1 MKEYLAGLSEDGVI
15 TDEMMGIGS
24 PQTTDDREWASQ
36 AESLAE
42 AAVRMA
48 NRSDTT
54 GGYRNKRGKVTPT
67 TRKRFDHDWLPLLA
81 ALRAH
86 FRGERV
92 IGLHSTTPGNI
103 CRWIAFDIDA
113 HGPED
118 DADDNHAKALLVG
131 RRLEARGLQAYIF
144 DSNGKGGFH
153 VWAMLHEPTPSEDA
167 FALARK
173 IADGLG
179 IECFPKQPQIR
190 KGGFGNWIR
199 LPGKHHKRNCWSR
212 LWTNGRWATARE
224 TAAAVMEMAR
234 SAVLCQTLTTC

>member
-1 MKEYLAGLSEDGVI
+1 MTTIEDATYKAMLASLDQPWTEELDA
-15 TDEMMGIGS
+15 DA
-24 PQTTDDREWASQ
+24 PEWARV
-36 AESLAE
+36 ANDLAD
-42 AAVRMA
+42 AVVRMA
-48 NRSDTT
+48 NRGDCC
-54 GGYRNKRGKVTPT
+54 GGYRRCPT
-67 TRKRFDHDWLPLLA
+67 TRKRTDHDWLPLPE

-92 IGLHSTTPGNI
+92 IGLHSTTTDNL
-103 CRWIAFDIDA
+103 CRWIAFDVDA

-118 DADDNHAKALLVG
+118 DAGDNHAIALLVA
-131 RRLEARGLQAYIF
+131 RRLVARGLKPYIF

-153 VWAMLHEPTPSEDA
+153 VWAMLHEPTPSETA

-190 KGGFGNWIR
+190 EGGFGNWIR

-212 LWTNGRWATARE
+212 LWTNGQWATAKE
-224 TAAAVMEMAR
+224 TAAAVIEMAR
-234 SAVLCQTLTTC
+234 SAVQCQTLTTC